1 MTRFKESTGKQV
13 LLILVVIA
21 AAVGLLFYKVPR
33 LQVYALSWKLSF
45 SSYSK
50 IDLFREMIEVRH
62 PAVLEVLLNNL
73 HIDDEDLPS
82 NVIEKLEDFDGRS
95 VGDYAAYLIN
105 KHSTYELDL
114 EGTDRYSRPVQ
125 INAFKVWLEAS
136 VDHLVWN
143 EANKKF
149 VDPRVPLEE

>member
-13 LLILVVIA
+13 LLILVVIL
-21 AAVGLLFYKVPR
+21 AAVGILFYKVPK

-45 SSYSK
+45 NSYSK
-50 IDLFREMIEVRH
+50 IDLFREMIEIRH

-73 HIDDEDLPS
+73 HIDDEHLPS
-82 NVIEKLEDFDGRS
+82 NEIEKMEDFEGKS

-125 INAFKVWLEAS
+125 INAFKVWLESS
-136 VDHLVWN
+136 VKHLVWN
-143 EANKKF
+143 DSMKKF
-149 VDPRVPLEE
+149 VDPRVPVEE